1 MIYNKH
7 PFEKN
12 GEISKENISNE
23 ALKFSSKL
31 IVTEELKEVITSL
44 LWKKACDRISIS
56 KVLSFPW
63 FKFTDDQLKEKVKE
77 MEAEEDRRR
86 KRQEYLDRKAALR
99 GNKFLNDN
107 GDVEI
112 MNRNLN
118 KDIREDLL

>member
-1 MIYNKH
+1 
-7 PFEKN
+7 
-12 GEISKENISNE
+12 
-23 ALKFSSKL
+23 
-31 IVTEELKEVITSL
+31 
-44 LWKKACDRISIS
+44 
-56 KVLSFPW
+56 
-63 FKFTDDQLKEKVKE
+63 

>member
-44 LWKKACDRISIS
+44 L
-56 KVLSFPW
+56 
-63 FKFTDDQLKEKVKE
+63 
-77 MEAEEDRRR
+77 
-86 KRQEYLDRKAALR
+86 
-99 GNKFLNDN
+99 
-107 GDVEI
+107 
-112 MNRNLN
+112 
-118 KDIREDLL
+118 